1 MDIAESRRDGIVV
14 ITPGG
19 RIDSTTAS
27 NFDKHVSAVI
37 DRGDTSIVVDMSQLD
52 YISSMGLSVFLS
64 AAKKIKA
71 ADGRLALAG
80 FNNRVR
86 LVFEMTGF
94 LQLFQVYPTLEA
106 ALADTS

>member
-1 MDIAESRRDGIVV
+1 MDIAESRRDGTVV
-14 ITPGG
+14 ITPAG

-27 NFDKHVSAVI
+27 DFDKHMNAVI
-37 DRGDTSIVVDMSQLD
+37 DRGDSWIVVDMSQLD

-94 LQLFQVYPTLEA
+94 LQLFRVYPTLDA
-106 ALADTS
+106 AFGDMS